1 MKASKLPDKKE
12 WDKIVDEAFSSSDE
26 HTFSHGYNAQK
37 YTMTRGIT
45 MKRRKVD
52 NKRHG
57 GGRIALSI
65 AAAAAAFAIVPT
77 AVFFA
82 GHSGGASSPAA
93 DMGEL
98 TETTAAEETTAEAL
112 AETMAEHTI
121 SLEDVRCYG
130 FKDVQL
136 NYVPEGLVYQTDGPY
151 CGKYHD
157 DATGGGMSYAR
168 FVYDENAEF
177 IQSNFEW
184 DSDEYDLEGK
194 HVIVRY
200 ARDINDDSEESA
212 HRYSRYIFV
221 IFKDSPYLVTLH
233 IDNSY
238 SDEEARKV
246 CEGMELVDCE
256 PDEFNFVL
264 WKDSSPLPR
273 YSDEYYYDSHFTEV
287 GLDDVHLYQIG
298 ETYTSDIWDGVC
310 DITVNSARVQDNLDG
325 ITTDACG
332 WDYDYS
338 SLLDENGKIKPCLRT
353 WYSNT
358 PNGFPNGVVTSEN
371 IKKRVVVLDL
381 TYTNNS
387 DHEIEYGIS
396 PHMCCYDDGHFSF
409 VEDPIRIE
417 GSDTVNDNVKLS
429 HDRGGFFSF
438 NSDNKGGKNSVILGA
453 GESTDVQLAFEV
465 DDDDIG
471 YLMFCDDTG
480 YAGSTMGSYFRNAPV
495 VDLRDID
502 IYTK

>member
-26 HTFSHGYNAQK
+26 HTFSHGYNARK

-112 AETMAEHTI
+112 AETMAEDTI

-168 FVYDENAEF
+168 FVYDENSEF
-177 IQSNFEW
+177 TMSNFEW

-200 ARDINDDSEESA
+200 ARSINDDSEESA

-264 WKDSSPLPR
+264 WNDYNKPVRTFSVTDNSSI
-273 YSDEYYYDSHFTEV
+273 YTEV
-287 GLDDVHLYQIG
+287 DLDDVHLYQIG
-298 ETYTSDIWDGVC
+298 ETYTSDICDGVC

-353 WYSNT
+353 WYTDT
-358 PNGFPNGVVTSEN
+358 PNGNPNGIVTSLN
-371 IKKRVVVLDL
+371 VKKRVVVLDL

-396 PHMCCYDDGHFSF
+396 PMMCCYEDGYFHCAEEIYLLDGTDS
-409 VEDPIRIE
+409 VSDSVRI
-417 GSDTVNDNVKLS
+417 SS
-429 HDRGGFFSF
+429 DRGGFFSF

-453 GESTDVQLAFEV
+453 GKSTDVQLAFEV

>member
-1 MKASKLPDKKE
+1 MMKASKLPDKKE

-26 HTFSHGYNAQK
+26 HTFSHGYNARK

-82 GHSGGASSPAA
+82 GHSGGVSSPAA

-112 AETMAEHTI
+112 AETMAEDTI

-157 DATGGGMSYAR
+157 DATGGGMSYER

-200 ARDINDDSEESA
+200 DRSINDDSEESA

-273 YSDEYYYDSHFTEV
+273 YSDE
-287 GLDDVHLYQIG
+287 
-298 ETYTSDIWDGVC
+298 
-310 DITVNSARVQDNLDG
+310 
-325 ITTDACG
+325 
-332 WDYDYS
+332 
-338 SLLDENGKIKPCLRT
+338 
-353 WYSNT
+353 
-358 PNGFPNGVVTSEN
+358 
-371 IKKRVVVLDL
+371 
-381 TYTNNS
+381 
-387 DHEIEYGIS
+387 
-396 PHMCCYDDGHFSF
+396 
-409 VEDPIRIE
+409 
-417 GSDTVNDNVKLS
+417 
-429 HDRGGFFSF
+429 
-438 NSDNKGGKNSVILGA
+438 
-453 GESTDVQLAFEV
+453 
-465 DDDDIG
+465 
-471 YLMFCDDTG
+471 
-480 YAGSTMGSYFRNAPV
+480 
-495 VDLRDID
+495 
-502 IYTK
+502 